1 MSRKESNAR
10 NSTLSIN
17 QQTVSQRE
25 RFSNR
30 FDGKGVGSTNDRIL
44 FPDSPIGYSEDIN
57 GLNNRDSGLSVYEEY
72 SKVIDNE
79 EQTQGFGF
87 SNIDF
92 AHMNYNHPQNPFLDS
107 QGNTDY
113 KALTTGEV
121 NSDSVPVRAYRGF
134 PDLKV
139 DKENIDT
146 PSLNQDS
153 APSSEINLLPDG
165 ATFGNDT
172 KSYREKISESTSTMM
187 GRHVE
192 GQEGNGSGDTL
203 GKYFSKNY
211 IEQ

>member
-1 MSRKESNAR
+1 MSRKESNSR

-25 RFSNR
+25 KFSNR
-30 FDGKGVGSTNDRIL
+30 FDGKGAGSTNDRIL

-57 GLNNRDSGLSVYEEY
+57 GLDRRESGLSVYEEY
-72 SKVIDNE
+72 AKVIDNE
-79 EQTQGFGF
+79 KPSQGFGF

-92 AHMNYNHPQNPFLDS
+92 AHMNYNHEQNPFLDS
-107 QGNTDY
+107 EGNSDY
-113 KALTTGEV
+113 KALIIGKV
-121 NSDSVPVRAYRGF
+121 NDDNVPVRAYRGF

-139 DKENIDT
+139 DKENISS

-153 APSSEINLLPDG
+153 APISNINLLPDG
-165 ATFGNDT
+165 STFGNDT
-172 KSYREKISESTSTMM
+172 KSYRDKISESTSTMM

-192 GQEGNGSGDTL
+192 GQEGNGNSDTL

-211 IEQ
+211 TEQ